1 MERIEQALKKAR
13 EQRRAAADG
22 QAASGALP
30 NFVLPANVAYTQP
43 RVVNLQPAVLQRN
56 RVITTS
62 LTHPVTDVYRSLR
75 AQVLKALAKLE
86 KTTLGIT
93 SVGENE
99 GKTLTAVNLA
109 IATAMDLNQ
118 TVLLVDADL
127 RNPGVARCLGIDPEL
142 GLDDYLLSR
151 ASVAECLVNPG
162 LERLSIL
169 PARVRQGNAAELLA
183 SPQMARLAQ
192 ELKDQ
197 YPDRII
203 FYDLPPL
210 LTAGDAL
217 GFLPRVEATL
227 LVVRNG
233 AVRAAEVRRT
243 VALLGEHNLIGTVLN
258 ATV

>member
-1 MERIEQALKKAR
+1 
-13 EQRRAAADG
+13 
-22 QAASGALP
+22 
-30 NFVLPANVAYTQP
+30 
-43 RVVNLQPAVLQRN
+43 
-56 RVITTS
+56 
-62 LTHPVTDVYRSLR
+62 
-75 AQVLKALAKLE
+75 
-86 KTTLGIT
+86 
-93 SVGENE
+93 
-99 GKTLTAVNLA
+99 
-109 IATAMDLNQ
+109 MDLNQ

-142 GLDDYLLSR
+142 GLDDYLSGR
-151 ASVAECLVNPG
+151 ASVAECLVSPG

-169 PARVRQGNAAELLA
+169 LARARLGNAAELLA
-183 SPQMARLAQ
+183 SPQMARLAR

-233 AVRAAEVRRT
+233 AVRAADVRRT
-243 VALLGEHNLIGTVLN
+243 VALLCEHNLIGTVLN